1 MRRRAL
7 AAGVA
12 FTSLLVLASSA
23 AAGPCEDQISQI
35 HGGIDFP
42 AVPLVESADVIVV
55 FTPHIDIVTIAP
67 VDRVVPGDLE
77 RVEKGT
83 EPATIVYTKDT
94 FGAFLQ
100 ADVRTKLFL
109 KAFSDGH
116 AHYIIGKLP
125 PEILPPAVGVS
136 VSATNYGGQ
145 PARRIRVGS
154 SALIEAVVTPR
165 PGFGD
170 FTIVDVYAG
179 FFRPNGT
186 SVWVSGTPLAP
197 TLVESAT
204 PVPFL
209 AGVPGKVTTA
219 IGATYR
225 FVDSDPRGW
234 YTVFGA
240 VVFAGADPYNPC
252 AWIDTSA
259 SSLLV
264 SDPAPPF
271 TP

>member
-1 MRRRAL
+1 MRIRLL
-7 AAGVA
+7 AGGVA
-12 FTSLLVLASSA
+12 FTSLLVLASIA
-23 AAGPCEDQISQI
+23 AAGPCEEQISQI
-35 HGGIDFP
+35 VGGIDFP
-42 AVPLVESADVIVV
+42 PIGLVDSADVIVV

-77 RVEKGT
+77 RVEKGAA
-83 EPATIVYTKDT
+83 PATIVYTKDG
-94 FGAFLQ
+94 FGAFPQ
-100 ADVRTKLFL
+100 AGVRAKFFL
-109 KAFSDGH
+109 TAFSDGH

-125 PEILPPAVGVS
+125 PEILPPSVAIN
-136 VSATNYGGQ
+136 VSATNYGGDS
-145 PARRIRVGS
+145 ARRIRIGS

-165 PGFGD
+165 PGFGE
-170 FTIVDVYAG
+170 FRIVDVYAG
-179 FFRPNGT
+179 FIRPNGT

-209 AGVPGKVTTA
+209 AGVPGKATA

-225 FVDSDPRGW
+225 FADSDPRGW

-240 VVFAGADPYNPC
+240 VVYAGADPHNPC

-264 SDPAPPF
+264 TDPVALFEP
-271 TP
+271 

>member
-1 MRRRAL
+1 MRIRLL

-12 FTSLLVLASSA
+12 FTSLLVLASIA
-23 AAGPCEDQISQI
+23 AAGPCEEQISQI
-35 HGGIDFP
+35 VGGIDFP
-42 AVPLVESADVIVV
+42 AVPLVDAADVIVV

-77 RVEKGT
+77 RVEKGAA
-83 EPATIVYTKDT
+83 PATIVYTKDS
-94 FGAFLQ
+94 FGAFPQ
-100 ADVRTKLFL
+100 AGVRTKLFL

-125 PEILPPAVGVS
+125 PEILPPSVAVN
-136 VSATNYGGQ
+136 VSATSYGGDS
-145 PARRIRVGS
+145 ARRIRVGS

-165 PGFGD
+165 PGF
-170 FTIVDVYAG
+170 FRIVDVYAG
-179 FFRPNGT
+179 FIRPNGT

-197 TLVESAT
+197 TLVESAA

-209 AGVPGKVTTA
+209 AGVPGKATA

-225 FVDSDPRGW
+225 FADSDPRGW

-252 AWIDTSA
+252 AWIDTSW

-264 SDPAPPF
+264 TDPVAPFEP
-271 TP
+271 